1 MNTRRQFITLFGGA
15 VATWP
20 HAAQAEQS
28 KRLRVVALV
37 FAAAPAADMAGLDP
51 RNIIA
56 RAFVHGLR
64 DLGRI
69 DGRNIIIE
77 RHTAEG
83 KPERA
88 EAIFDD
94 LARRRVDV
102 IVVAGARWLQNKA
115 QQATRTVPTVTV
127 FPEDPV
133 ASGLIASLAH
143 PGGNLTGVTQTTGP
157 EFHSK
162 QLELLKELAPNISRV
177 AFLAEQ
183 EFLEQYR
190 AAVIPPGLKII
201 PIRVEVG
208 EQYDEAFAVVHRER
222 ADAMIVGGGPVG
234 HFHVTR
240 LAAFAAKNGLPA
252 IYAYRDAVAV
262 GGLMSYGT
270 SAPGLYRQV
279 ARFVVRILDGAR
291 PEDLPT
297 ERPTKFELVINIK
310 TAKTLGLTVPP
321 MLLART
327 DEVIE

>member
-1 MNTRRQFITLFGGA
+1 MRRREFITLFGGA
-15 VATWP
+15 AVTWP
-20 HAAQAEQS
+20 LAVSAQQTS
-28 KRLRVVALV
+28 RLPVVALV
-37 FAAAPAADMAGLDP
+37 FAAAPASDMAGPDP
-51 RNIIA
+51 RNTIA

-77 RHTAEG
+77 RHTPEG

-88 EAIFDD
+88 KVIFDD
-94 LARRRVDV
+94 LARRRVGV
-102 IVVAGARWLQNKA
+102 IIVAGGRWLQDAA

-133 ASGLIASLAH
+133 ASGLISSLAR

-162 QLELLKELAPNISRV
+162 QLELLKELAPGISRV
-177 AFLAEQ
+177 TFLAEQ

-190 AAVIPPGLKII
+190 AAAIPPGLKII
-201 PIRVEVG
+201 PIRVEVA
-208 EQYDEAFAVVHRER
+208 EQYGEAFAIVQRER

-234 HFHVTR
+234 HFHLARV
-240 LAAFAAKNGLPA
+240 AAFAGENNLPT
-252 IYAYRDAVAV
+252 IFAYREAVQV
-262 GGLMSYGT
+262 GGLLSYGT
-270 SAPGLYRQV
+270 SVPGLYRQL
-279 ARFVVRILDGAR
+279 ARFVTRILGGSR

-297 ERPTKFELVINIK
+297 ERPTAFELVINLS
-310 TAKTLGLTVPP
+310 TARTLGLTVPP
-321 MLLART
+321 MLLARA